1 MGKLPV
7 MQCAK
12 YCANCAYWGGERTIN
27 GFFGRA
33 EVSDDCHAKG
43 VFLVATKECPK
54 CKQAAEMLDAAGKEY
69 IKVYAEDDATLV
81 HKFGLTQAPVLI
93 DMRNDEAILYHNL
106 SDIRKFVEQ

>member
-43 VFLVATKECPK
+43 VCSNMKGYINQQMHWQATCP
-54 CKQAAEMLDAAGKEY
+54 AFTRHPA
-69 IKVYAEDDATLV
+69 IK
-81 HKFGLTQAPVLI
+81 G
-93 DMRNDEAILYHNL
+93 
-106 SDIRKFVEQ
+106 